1 MKLTINHL
9 KGYLGTGLKILD
21 LTTKTSF
28 DLDKFYNQEI
38 PIEFQ
43 NKYGKIGLEQVIND
57 NQLLPLLHPL
67 SSITKY
73 REDLGFVP
81 IDEIKPSQHHLF
93 FREDLEFPMDGLQ
106 YSEIKKLQQWH
117 IDYQNL
123 IGENLAIEIK

>member
-9 KGYLGTGLKILD
+9 KGYLDHKLKFVRIGEEIQFTLD
-21 LTTKTSF
+21 GIYSNGDVYSE
-28 DLDKFYNQEI
+28 DLGEI
-38 PIEFQ
+38 SIELI
-43 NKYGKIGLEQVIND
+43 K
-57 NQLLPLLHPL
+57 PLLHPL
-67 SSITKY
+67 SSLTKY

-123 IGENLAIEIK
+123 IKENLAIEIN

>member
-9 KGYLGTGLKILD
+9 KGYLGTGLKVSIQSELYPNPEFIGCVRD
-21 LTTKTSF
+21 VIYLNYHGSG
-28 DLDKFYNQEI
+28 LSMNIDKI
-38 PIEFQ
+38 
-43 NKYGKIGLEQVIND
+43 K
-57 NQLLPLLHPL
+57 PLLHPL
-67 SSITKY
+67 SSLTKY